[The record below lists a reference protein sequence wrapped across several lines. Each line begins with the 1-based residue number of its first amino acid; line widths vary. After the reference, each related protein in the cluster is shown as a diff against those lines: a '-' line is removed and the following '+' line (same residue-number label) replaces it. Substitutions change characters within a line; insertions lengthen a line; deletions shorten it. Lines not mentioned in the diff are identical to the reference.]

1 MKVFNHSGHAGV
13 RTIIIIN
20 VASGAA
26 LNFLDIIH
34 KVSLPRRWKRILAGV
49 GPKLCMHV
57 LSVEV
62 NIIMNNYASVAFL
75 HAVLYIS

>member
-20 VASGAA
+20 VTVRAA

-34 KVSLPRRWKRILAGV
+34 KVSLPR
-49 GPKLCMHV
+49 GPYGG
-57 LSVEV
+57 SV
-62 NIIMNNYASVAFL
+62 F
-75 HAVLYIS
+75 